1 VFYRCVN
8 EFFNFRE
15 GNDAIKLTVDIFGS
29 HSQDCTVEINILA
42 ACQLPVKTGAYFQK
56 GTNPSIQICHARGW
70 FRNTRENLKQ
80 SAFTGSV
87 SANDTHYFAWLN
99 LKADILE
106 SPHVSI
112 FFGGIRS
119 STPENTKWRSNSAR
133 NGISQR
139 TIGLLS
145 SANGVPFG
153 NSLGLYR
160 NRTH

>member
-1 VFYRCVN
+1 M
-8 EFFNFRE
+8 
-15 GNDAIKLTVDIFGS
+15 
-29 HSQDCTVEINILA
+29 
-42 ACQLPVKTGAYFQK
+42 
-56 GTNPSIQICHARGW
+56 QICDARGW
-70 FRNTRENLKQ
+70 FRNAGENLKQ

-99 LKADILE
+99 LKGDILE

-119 STPENTKWRSNSAR
+119 STPENTKWPCNSAR

-145 SANGVPFG
+145 SANGIPFG
-153 NSLGLYR
+153 DSFGLYR
-160 NRTH
+160 NTIH